1 MLKILPKLSIL
12 LLSILI
18 VLSGCGGADE
28 TALPEDNTEQST
40 TETTSQEKEEIFQIR
55 TNGVFRSNNLVSVPL
70 VIINETDATYQFS
83 TKKLFLAVDDD
94 LYPIYAEGNR
104 PSDFKTVINQ
114 NSTWY
119 NTFTFECSGV
129 SDKKLKSAKLV
140 YAAEEDGDD
149 FKIKNNDKIVVSK
162 PAQKNYVEK
171 NYSNFSSREEATD
184 WAEYYESILTIVNN
198 PEYKEE
204 DLKYLNDSNE
214 DKEFMNIKTI
224 LMTNIRGSYDK
235 KLVAVYINNPSN
247 SNLELKMGQLRFNS
261 ASGRDYDV
269 EPDHIHDGLYIPARK
284 WALALVPLEE
294 ELEYSKGPYSV
305 ILKKD
310 VVSENQVMSTKNL
323 PEQMVIT
330 YMNGLDKKDFF
341 TVNPGNVQGQGQ
353 KEELEITKSNEGI
366 VLKITNK
373 SIFTITCDPIYFT
386 LSEKGGDRAKDLRS
400 ESKEKNFEVNS
411 GQTKEIVIPF
421 KDYNTL
427 KDKPNLALRYD
438 GKEIGLVK

>member
-140 YAAEEDGDD
+140 YAAEEEGDD

-171 NYSNFSSREEATD
+171 
-184 WAEYYESILTIVNN
+184 TIRTSHQ
-198 PEYKEE
+198 E
-204 DLKYLNDSNE
+204 
-214 DKEFMNIKTI
+214 
-224 LMTNIRGSYDK
+224 K
-235 KLVAVYINNPSN
+235 K
-247 SNLELKMGQLRFNS
+247 QR
-261 ASGRDYDV
+261 
-269 EPDHIHDGLYIPARK
+269 
-284 WALALVPLEE
+284 
-294 ELEYSKGPYSV
+294 
-305 ILKKD
+305 
-310 VVSENQVMSTKNL
+310 
-323 PEQMVIT
+323 
-330 YMNGLDKKDFF
+330 
-341 TVNPGNVQGQGQ
+341 
-353 KEELEITKSNEGI
+353 
-366 VLKITNK
+366 
-373 SIFTITCDPIYFT
+373 
-386 LSEKGGDRAKDLRS
+386 
-400 ESKEKNFEVNS
+400 
-411 GQTKEIVIPF
+411 
-421 KDYNTL
+421 
-427 KDKPNLALRYD
+427 
-438 GKEIGLVK
+438 IGLNTMNQF